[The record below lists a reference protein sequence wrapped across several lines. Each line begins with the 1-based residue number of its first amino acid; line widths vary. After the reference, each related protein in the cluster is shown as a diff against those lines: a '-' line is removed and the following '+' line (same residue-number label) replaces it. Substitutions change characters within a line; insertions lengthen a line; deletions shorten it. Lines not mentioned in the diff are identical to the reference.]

1 MVDPVGKIARGR
13 EKSNLMEWSPAPPA
27 SKTNPVATEC
37 LQRQNPPVTPNGVV
51 PVTPETALTVPVIN
65 ICSPTLSHAQRRKGQ

>member
-13 EKSNLMEWSPAPPA
+13 EKSNLMEWR
-27 SKTNPVATEC
+27 KATEC